1 MPAARAGR
9 PPRGARRWRRG
20 QPAGALRSFEEGAG
34 ARFGAALGYLG
45 RLLVFLL
52 LERLLA
58 RGEDAADPEVEVVR
72 ARRRL
77 PRRLVGDEAIT
88 EELEQALVEGLHP
101 VLAVA
106 LRDGRRRSE
115 EHTSELQSHSDLVCR
130 LLLEKKKEKTTRTE

>member
-20 QPAGALRSFEEGAG
+20 RPAGALRSFEEGAG

-77 PRRLVGDEAIT
+77 PRRLVGHEAIT

-106 LRDGRRRSE
+106 LRDGPGMSGVRFASRM
-115 EHTSELQSHSDLVCR
+115 QSRMSPVAIMIS
-130 LLLEKKKEKTTRTE
+130 